1 MASQKNQG
9 IKKKK
14 KNSYTD
20 FEINLCNYLIKVESF
35 QE

>member
-9 IKKKK
+9 INLK

-35 QE
+35 QK

>member
-14 KNSYTD
+14 NSYID